1 MEAPLGTR
9 PGSKISTRNGES
21 PIVWNLREDIA
32 AAPWVTRATWLVL
45 GLLFLCLAASGQSGR
60 DVVASATA
68 ALQSGEF
75 DRALALL
82 RPAIEQSP
90 RNPQLWM
97 LQGLAESGKGDRK
110 SALASYQSALRIS
123 PEYLPALEGA
133 AQLQYEAGNAAAA
146 PLLERI
152 LRLRPGDVTS
162 HAMLAVLDYRRGD
175 CAGAVTHFSQSEP
188 ALGSQPGALQEYGFC
203 LLQLKQTGKALQ
215 IFQGLMDA
223 HPEDARARRALA
235 AVQLGA
241 SEPQNALATL
251 QPVLRENPDVD
262 TMRLASAVYEAN
274 HDTPHAVEI
283 LRQAIVQD
291 PKDTALYVDFADL
304 AMNHQSF
311 QAGIEM
317 VDTGLRLQPAA
328 AELYLAR
335 GVLYV
340 QMAQYDKAQAD
351 FDKAEQLDPRQGLS
365 AVAQGLVAEERDQS
379 DPDKALAA
387 VHARLQKKPGDAFL
401 WYLQAAILSQKA
413 PDPGSSEFAQGLASA
428 KKAVAL
434 DPSLTAAHN
443 VLAKYYLDAGQDA
456 LAAKECRLA
465 LDRNP
470 ADQTALYHLV
480 MALRKTNQ
488 QREIPDLLKR
498 LARARQDA
506 AREEAERNRYKL
518 VVSSTGAPA
527 PPGR

>member
-1 MEAPLGTR
+1 MPAP
-9 PGSKISTRNGES
+9 
-21 PIVWNLREDIA
+21 
-32 AAPWVTRATWLVL
+32 
-45 GLLFLCLAASGQSGR
+45 GQSAG
-60 DVVASATA
+60 DAAASATA

-75 DRALALL
+75 DKALALL
-82 RPAIEQSP
+82 RPAIQESP

-133 AQLQYEAGNAAAA
+133 AQLQYEAGNPAAA
-146 PLLERI
+146 PLLEHI

-162 HAMLAVLDYRRGD
+162 HAMLAVLDYRKGD
-175 CAGAVTHFSQSEP
+175 CAGAVRHFSQSEP

-203 LLQLKQTGKALQ
+203 LLQLKQMDKGLQ
-215 IFQGLMDA
+215 IFQGLLDA

-235 AVQLGA
+235 AVQLSA
-241 SEPQNALATL
+241 KQPQNALATL
-251 QPVLRENPDVD
+251 QPLLESSPDVE
-262 TMRLASAVYEAN
+262 TMRLASAIFEAN

-291 PKDTALYVDFADL
+291 PKDTALYVDFANL
-304 AMNHQSF
+304 AMDHQSF
-311 QAGIEM
+311 QAGIQM
-317 VDTGLRLQPAA
+317 IDSGLRLQPAA
-328 AELYLAR
+328 ADLYLAR
-335 GVLYV
+335 GVMYV
-340 QMAQYDKAQAD
+340 QMAQYDKAEAD
-351 FDKAEQLDPRQGLS
+351 FDRAEQLDPRQGVS
-365 AVAQGLVAEERDQS
+365 AAAQGLMAEERDQS

-387 VHARLQKKPGDAFL
+387 VHQRLQKKPGDAFL
-401 WYLQAAILSQKA
+401 WYLQAAIVSQKA
-413 PDPGSSEFAQGLASA
+413 PAPGSSEFAEGLASA

-443 VLAKYYLDAGQDA
+443 VLAKHYLDAGQDA
-456 LAAKECRLA
+456 PAAKECRLA

-488 QREIPDLLKR
+488 QSEIPDLLKR

-506 AREEAERNRYKL
+506 ARQESERNRYKL
-518 VVSSTGAPA
+518 VVSSTAASAPPA
-527 PPGR
+527 P

>member
-1 MEAPLGTR
+1 MPAP
-9 PGSKISTRNGES
+9 
-21 PIVWNLREDIA
+21 
-32 AAPWVTRATWLVL
+32 
-45 GLLFLCLAASGQSGR
+45 GQSAREAAG
-60 DVVASATA
+60 SATA

-75 DRALALL
+75 DKALALL
-82 RPAIEQSP
+82 RPAIQQSP
-90 RNPQLWM
+90 HNPQLWM

-110 SALASYQSALRIS
+110 LALASYQSALRIS

-133 AQLQYEAGNAAAA
+133 AQLQYEAGNPAAVL
-146 PLLERI
+146 LLERI
-152 LRLRPGDVTS
+152 LRLRPADVTS
-162 HAMLAVLDYRRGD
+162 HAMLAVLDYRKGD
-175 CAGAVTHFSQSEP
+175 CAGAVRHFSQSE
-188 ALGSQPGALQEYGFC
+188 AAIGSQPGALQDYGFC
-203 LLQLKQTGKALQ
+203 LLQLKQTDKGLQ
-215 IFQGLMDA
+215 IFQGLLDA

-235 AVQLGA
+235 AVQLSA
-241 SEPQNALATL
+241 KQPQNALTTL
-251 QPVLRENPDVD
+251 QPLLESSPDIE
-262 TMRLASAVYEAN
+262 TMRLASAAYEAN
-274 HDTPHAVEI
+274 HDTPNAVKL

-291 PKDTALYVDFADL
+291 PKDTALYVDFANL
-304 AMNHQSF
+304 AMDHQSF

-317 VDTGLRLQPAA
+317 IDSGLRAQPAA

-335 GVLYV
+335 GVMYV
-340 QMAQYDKAQAD
+340 QMAQYDKAESD
-351 FDKAEQLDPRQGLS
+351 FDKAEELDPHQGMT
-365 AVAQGLVAEERDQS
+365 AAAQGLIAEERDQS

-387 VHARLQKKPGDAFL
+387 VHARLEKKPGDAFL

-434 DPSLTAAHN
+434 NPSLTAAHN
-443 VLAKYYLDAGQDA
+443 VLAKYYLDAGEDA

-488 QREIPDLLKR
+488 QSEIPDLLKR

-506 AREEAERNRYKL
+506 ARQEAERNRYKL
-518 VVSSTGAPA
+518 VVSSTGAAA
-527 PPGR
+527 PPAR